1 LKQFIRLSDK
11 EIEII
16 KNSITQIFGEN
27 EIYIFGSR
35 LKDKKGGDIDIFI
48 IPQNKENL
56 FEKRLKAL
64 VLLEKQLFKPVD
76 LVVHKNFDRIIEKEG
91 LKGVKL

>member
-1 LKQFIRLSDK
+1 MKQFIRLSDK

>member
-1 LKQFIRLSDK
+1 MKQFIRLSDK

-16 KNSITQIFGEN
+16 KNSITQIFGES

-35 LKDKKGGDIDIFI
+35 LKEKKGGDIDIFI
-48 IPQNKENL
+48 IPQNKKNL
-56 FEKRLKAL
+56 FEKKLKAL